1 MSVWQADL
9 VKDEIV
15 DKVPEGG
22 CDLLLIMFVLSA
34 VNPRNMDSFMEHAVK
49 VRYRYNMYTL
59 HPLFVNHNRQGLK
72 QGGVLLFR
80 DYGRYD
86 MAQMRFK
93 PNRKIE
99 DNLYARQDGTL
110 AYFFDL
116 GKISLSSD

>member
-49 VRYRYNMYTL
+49 VRCRY
-59 HPLFVNHNRQGLK
+59 
-72 QGGVLLFR
+72 
-80 DYGRYD
+80 
-86 MAQMRFK
+86 
-93 PNRKIE
+93 
-99 DNLYARQDGTL
+99 
-110 AYFFDL
+110 
-116 GKISLSSD
+116 